1 MYWERRLPENA
12 KMNLLPFL
20 QKPLFSTAA
29 DWTVTLICVL
39 TFTTLILLAAGAPP
53 LDAYYHIFLG
63 AFGSWVKFGHAVKT
77 WIPLT
82 LCACG
87 LLYTFKIGLWNIG
100 VEGQMIMGAVFA
112 TGALRFGVGSEH
124 EILFLWLSF
133 PAGLA
138 GGALWAVIAG
148 FLKTKCGVNE
158 IFAGLGL
165 NFVAQ
170 GFILW
175 LIFGPWKQPGVAS
188 MSGTETFPPALW
200 LPQAFSINVPPVGIL
215 LTILAL
221 CVTAYI
227 LRATRIGLNLKA
239 IGNNAAASVLFGLH
253 PGRYMLLAMIFAGGL
268 SGLAGTIQVAAVYHR
283 LIPSISSGYGY
294 LALLVVM
301 LAGFRTGIAAIVS
314 LFFAC
319 LNVGSIQ
326 LPIVLQL
333 DSSLSGV
340 IQGSLVLATLG
351 VHAWR
356 KRQHHD

>member
-1 MYWERRLPENA
+1 
-12 KMNLLPFL
+12 MNISPITH
-20 QKPLFSTAA
+20 QPLVSAA
-29 DWTVTLICVL
+29 VGWIITLTGVL
-39 TFTTLILLAAGAPP
+39 AFTTLILLAAGAPP
-53 LDAYYHIFLG
+53 LDTCYHIFLG
-63 AFGSWVKFGHAVKT
+63 AFGSWVKFGHAVKA

-87 LLYTFKIGLWNIG
+87 LLYTFKVGLWNIG
-100 VEGQMIMGAVFA
+100 IEGQMIMGAVFA
-112 TGALRFGVGSEH
+112 TGTLRFGTGTEN
-124 EILFLWLSF
+124 EMLFLWLSF
-133 PAGLA
+133 PAGLT

-175 LIFGPWKQPGVAS
+175 LIFGPWKQPGIAS

-200 LPQAFSINVPPVGIL
+200 LPQAFSIKVPPVGIL
-215 LTILAL
+215 LTVLAL
-221 CVTAYI
+221 CMTAYM

-239 IGNNAAASVLFGLH
+239 IGNNPTASVLFGLH
-253 PGRYMLLAMIFAGGL
+253 PGRYMLLAMFFAGGL
-268 SGLAGTIQVAAVYHR
+268 SGLAGSIQVSAVYHR

-301 LAGFRTGIAAIVS
+301 LAGFRTGTAAIVS

-356 KRQHHD
+356 KGQTAS

>member
-1 MYWERRLPENA
+1 
-12 KMNLLPFL
+12 MNFLLFT
-20 QKPLFSTAA
+20 QKPLVSAA
-29 DWTVTLICVL
+29 VGWIITLISVWA
-39 TFTTLILLAAGAPP
+39 FTTLMLLAAGAPP
-53 LDAYYHIFLG
+53 SSAYYHIFLG
-63 AFGSWVKFGHAVKT
+63 AFGSWVKFGHSVKA

-87 LLYTFKIGLWNIG
+87 LLYTFRIGLWNIG
-100 VEGQMIMGAVFA
+100 IEGQMIMGAVFA
-112 TGALRFGVGSEH
+112 TGVLRSGVGAEN

-133 PAGLA
+133 PAGLM

-200 LPQAFSINVPPVGIL
+200 LPQAFSLNVPPVGIL
-215 LTILAL
+215 VTLVAL
-221 CVTAYI
+221 GITAYM
-227 LRATRIGLNLKA
+227 LGCTRIGLNLKA
-239 IGNNAAASVLFGLH
+239 IGNNPAASVLFGLH

-268 SGLAGTIQVAAVYHR
+268 AGLSGSIQVVAVYHR

-301 LAGFRTGIAAIVS
+301 LAGFRTGITPLVS

-356 KRQHHD
+356 KRQAAS

>member
-1 MYWERRLPENA
+1 MNIISLTRKRL
-12 KMNLLPFL
+12 L
-20 QKPLFSTAA
+20 TAVV
-29 DWTVTLICVL
+29 DWSITLICIGA
-39 TFTTLILLAAGAPP
+39 FTTLILLATGAPP
-53 LDAYYHIFLG
+53 VSTYYHIFMG
-63 AFGSWVKFGHAVKT
+63 AFGSWVKFGHSVKA

-100 VEGQMIMGAVFA
+100 IEGQMIMGAVFA
-112 TGALRFGVGSEH
+112 TGILKWGVGSEN

-133 PAGLA
+133 PAGLV
-138 GGALWAVIAG
+138 GGALWAVVSG

-165 NFVAQ
+165 NFMAQ
-170 GFILW
+170 GLILW
-175 LIFGPWKQPGVAS
+175 LIFGHWKQPGIAS
-188 MSGTETFPPALW
+188 MSGTETFPQTLW
-200 LPQAFSINVPPVGIL
+200 LPQAFAVNVPPTGIM

-221 CVTAYI
+221 CITAYI
-227 LRATRIGLNLKA
+227 LRFTRIGLNLTA
-239 IGNNAAASVLFGLH
+239 IGNNATASVLFGLH
-253 PGRYMLLAMIFAGGL
+253 PDRYMLLAMSLAGGL
-268 SGLAGTIQVAAVYHR
+268 SGLAGCIQVVAVYHR

-301 LAGFRTGIAAIVS
+301 LAGFRAGMTAIIS

-326 LPIVLQL
+326 LPMVLQL

-340 IQGSLVLATLG
+340 IQGAMVLVTLG

-356 KRQHHD
+356 KRQAAS

>member
-1 MYWERRLPENA
+1 M
-12 KMNLLPFL
+12 
-20 QKPLFSTAA
+20 AA
-29 DWTVTLICVL
+29 AGWLAALISVWA
-39 TFTTLILLAAGAPP
+39 FTTLILLAAGAPP
-53 LDAYYHIFLG
+53 WNTYYHIFLG
-63 AFGSWVKFGHAVKT
+63 AFGSWVKFGHCVKA

-112 TGALRFGVGSEH
+112 TGVLRSGVGSGH
-124 EILFLWLSF
+124 EFLFLCLSL

-138 GGALWAVIAG
+138 GGAVWAVIAG
-148 FLKTKCGVNE
+148 LLKTKCGVNE

-200 LPQAFSINVPPVGIL
+200 LPQALAIHVPPAGAL

-221 CVTAYI
+221 CITAYL
-227 LRATRIGLNLKA
+227 LRTTRIGLNLKA
-239 IGNNAAASVLFGLH
+239 IGNNATASILFGLH
-253 PGRYMLLAMIFAGGL
+253 PDRYMLLAMIFAGGL
-268 SGLAGTIQVAAVYHR
+268 SGLAGSMQVSAVYHR

-301 LAGFRTGIAAIVS
+301 LAGFRTGITPIVS

-340 IQGSLVLATLG
+340 IQGSLVLATLAIY
-351 VHAWR
+351 AWR
-356 KRQHHD
+356 KRQAAS

>member
-1 MYWERRLPENA
+1 
-12 KMNLLPFL
+12 MNLPLFTH
-20 QKPLFSTAA
+20 KPLVSVAA
-29 DWTVTLICVL
+29 DWIITLASVWV
-39 TFTTLILLAAGAPP
+39 FTTLILLAAGAPP
-53 LDAYYHIFLG
+53 LTAYYHIFLG
-63 AFGSWVKFGHAVKT
+63 AFGSWVKFGHAVKA

-87 LLYTFKIGLWNIG
+87 LLYTFRIGLWNIG
-100 VEGQMIMGAVFA
+100 IEGQMIMGAVFA
-112 TGALRFGVGSEH
+112 TGVLRSGVGSEN
-124 EILFLWLSF
+124 EFLFLWLSF

-188 MSGTETFPPALW
+188 MSGTETFPTSLW
-200 LPQAFSINVPPVGIL
+200 LPQTFSINVPPFGIF
-215 LTILAL
+215 LTVLAL
-221 CVTAYI
+221 FVTAYI
-227 LRATRIGLNLKA
+227 LRTTRIGLNLKA
-239 IGNNAAASVLFGLH
+239 IGNNPAASVLFGLH
-253 PGRYMLLAMIFAGGL
+253 PDRYMLLAMIFAGGL
-268 SGLAGTIQVAAVYHR
+268 AGLAGSIQVAAVYHR
-283 LIPSISSGYGY
+283 LIPAISSGYGY

-301 LAGFRTGIAAIVS
+301 LAGFRAGITPIVS

-326 LPIVLQL
+326 LPIVLKL

-340 IQGSLVLATLG
+340 IQGSMVLAILCI
-351 VHAWR
+351 HAWR
-356 KRQHHD
+356 KQRAAS

>member
-1 MYWERRLPENA
+1 
-12 KMNLLPFL
+12 MNLLPFTH
-20 QKPLFSTAA
+20 KPLVSVAV
-29 DWTVTLICVL
+29 DGIITLISVAA
-39 TFTTLILLAAGAPP
+39 FTTLILLAAGAP
-53 LDAYYHIFLG
+53 LSAYYHIFLG
-63 AFGSWVKFGHAVKT
+63 AFGSWVKFGHVVKA

-100 VEGQMIMGAVFA
+100 IEGQMIMGAVFA
-112 TGALRFGVGSEH
+112 TAVLRLGAASEN
-124 EILFLWLSF
+124 EIFYLWLSF
-133 PAGLA
+133 PAGLI
-138 GGALWAVIAG
+138 GGAIWAVIAG

-188 MSGTETFPPALW
+188 MSGTETFPPTLW
-200 LPQAFSINVPPVGIL
+200 LPQAFSINVPPVGIF
-215 LTILAL
+215 LTILAI
-221 CVTAYI
+221 CTTVFM
-227 LRATRIGLNLKA
+227 LRYTRIGLNLKA

-253 PGRYMLLAMIFAGGL
+253 PDRYMLLAMIFAGGL
-268 SGLAGTIQVAAVYHR
+268 AGLSGSIQVSAVYHR

-356 KRQHHD
+356 RRQFAS

>member
-1 MYWERRLPENA
+1 
-12 KMNLLPFL
+12 MNILPFAH
-20 QKPLFSTAA
+20 KPLVSAA
-29 DWTVTLICVL
+29 VGWAVTLISVV
-39 TFTTLILLAAGAPP
+39 TFTTLILLATGAPP
-53 LDAYYHIFLG
+53 SNAYYHIFLG
-63 AFGSWVKFGHAVKT
+63 AFGSWVKFGHVLKA

-87 LLYTFKIGLWNIG
+87 LLYTFRIGLWNIG
-100 VEGQMIMGAVFA
+100 IEGQMIMGAVFA
-112 TGALRFGVGSEH
+112 TGILRFGVGCEN
-124 EILFLWLSF
+124 EVLFLWLSF
-133 PAGLA
+133 PAGLT
-138 GGALWAVIAG
+138 GGAIWAVIAG

-175 LIFGPWKQPGVAS
+175 LIFGPWRQPGVAS
-188 MSGTETFPPALW
+188 MSGTETFPPSLW
-200 LPQAFSINVPPVGIL
+200 LSQAFSINVPPVGIS

-221 CVTAYI
+221 CLTAFI
-227 LRATRIGLNLKA
+227 LRYTRIGLNLKA
-239 IGNNAAASVLFGLH
+239 IGNNATASVLFGLH
-253 PGRYMLLAMIFAGGL
+253 PDRYMLLAMIFAGGL
-268 SGLAGTIQVAAVYHR
+268 AGLAGSIQVAAVYHR
-283 LIPSISSGYGY
+283 LIPSISSGCGY

-301 LAGFRTGIAAIVS
+301 LAGFRTGMAAIVS

-356 KRQHHD
+356 KGQAAP

>member
-1 MYWERRLPENA
+1 LRLG
-12 KMNLLPFL
+12 
-20 QKPLFSTAA
+20 
-29 DWTVTLICVL
+29 
-39 TFTTLILLAAGAPP
+39 AGAE
-53 LDAYYHIFLG
+53 
-63 AFGSWVKFGHAVKT
+63 
-77 WIPLT
+77 
-82 LCACG
+82 
-87 LLYTFKIGLWNIG
+87 N
-100 VEGQMIMGAVFA
+100 
-112 TGALRFGVGSEH
+112 

-133 PAGLA
+133 PAGLI

-200 LPQAFSINVPPVGIL
+200 LPQAFLLNVPPVGIL
-215 LTILAL
+215 LTIVAL
-221 CVTAYI
+221 CITAYM
-227 LRATRIGLNLKA
+227 LGCTRIGLNLKA

-268 SGLAGTIQVAAVYHR
+268 AGLAGTIQVAAVYHR
-283 LIPSISSGYGY
+283 LIPAISSGYSY

-301 LAGFRTGIAAIVS
+301 LAGFRTGITPLVS

-340 IQGSLVLATLG
+340 IQGSLVLSTLG

-356 KRQHHD
+356 KGRAAS